1 MELVAALRVLA
12 ALVVIGLVLIGL
24 HFATRS
30 FGRGRGGRGRLLR
43 VVDTL
48 FLPGAA
54 SLHVVAVAG
63 RYLVIGRSPAQVTFI
78 AEISPAEAPP
88 HVDLA

>member
-1 MELVAALRVLA
+1 MEPAALRVLA

-30 FGRGRGGRGRLLR
+30 FGRGGRGRLLR

-88 HVDLA
+88 HVDPA